1 MENINP
7 KISVIVPVYN
17 AEKYLQRC
25 VDSILAQ
32 TFTDF
37 ELLLID
43 DGSKDKSGG
52 ICDEYVR
59 KDDRVKVFHKE
70 NGGVSS
76 ARQCGLDNALGEYS
90 IHVDSDDWI
99 EPKML
104 ERMYGKIIEMHA
116 DILISDFYIDKD
128 GKSIYVD
135 QLSCQTVPIDI
146 LKEILKGHLFGA
158 LWHKLIRHSL
168 FKEHDIKFIPNI
180 NYCEDVLIL
189 AQILQ
194 LNVKVC
200 FLHEAYYHYDQQNTN
215 SITRNYTKETF
226 NMRKRYV
233 RALKDMVPNTFES
246 IIKSVAFQVKRE
258 AFYNGVL
265 DKDGF
270 YNYMPTPLRYILFN
284 KYEKRLKLCM
294 ILAYLGMFDLAKK
307 IIGIR

>member
-1 MENINP
+1 MSKP

-17 AEKYLQRC
+17 AERYLRRC

-43 DGSKDKSGG
+43 DGSKDKSGE
-52 ICDEYVR
+52 ICDEYAR
-59 KDDRVKVFHKE
+59 NDNRVKVFHKE

-104 ERMYGKIIEMHA
+104 ERMYGKIIEMHV

-146 LKEILKGHLFGA
+146 LKEILKGNLFGA

-168 FKEHDIKFIPNI
+168 YKEHDIKFIPNI

-194 LNVKVC
+194 LNVKVR
-200 FLHEAYYHYDQQNTN
+200 FLHEAYYHYDQQNIN

-226 NMRKRYV
+226 NMRKLYV
-233 RALKDMVPNTFES
+233 KALMDIVPNTFGS

-294 ILAYLGMFDLAKK
+294 ILAYFGMFNLAKK
-307 IIGIR
+307 IVGII